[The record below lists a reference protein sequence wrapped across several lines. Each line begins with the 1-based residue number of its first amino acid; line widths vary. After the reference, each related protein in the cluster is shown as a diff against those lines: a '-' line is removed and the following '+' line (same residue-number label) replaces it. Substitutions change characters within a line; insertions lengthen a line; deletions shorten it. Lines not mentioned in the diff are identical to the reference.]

1 MRQSETNSPWLA
13 PIHPQGRI
21 FVAIAAVATLVLYW
35 FSPVLGT
42 IGVFATLGVGA
53 FFRDPERVPPQDKG
67 AVLAG
72 GDGRIEAVV
81 HVPPPAELGLGDGA
95 RLRISTFLSLFNVHV
110 NRVPVSGTVKSVRY
124 VPGKFVNASLDK
136 ASTDNERNSVHIVTP
151 EGVDVVVVQI
161 AGLVARRIVCDL
173 KEGQV
178 VRAGDRLGL
187 IRFGSRVD
195 VFLPAGTPTPVR
207 VGQTAVGGETVLA
220 RLGEQE

>member
-1 MRQSETNSPWLA
+1 MRQSDGGAMGVP
-13 PIHPQGRI
+13 PIHPQGRV
-21 FVAIAAVATLVLYW
+21 FVAIAAIATLALYW

-42 IGVFATLGVGA
+42 IGVFLTLCVAA
-53 FFRDPERVPPQDKG
+53 FFRDPERVPPQDRG
-67 AVLAG
+67 VVVAG

-81 HVPPPAELGLGDGA
+81 HVPPPAELGLGEAA

-110 NRVPVSGTVKSVRY
+110 CRVPVNGTVKAIRY
-124 VPGKFVNASLDK
+124 VPGKFLNASLDK

-151 EGVDVVVVQI
+151 EGVDVVMVQI

-178 VRAGDRLGL
+178 VRAGERLGL

-195 VFLPAGTPTPVR
+195 IYLPAGTKTPAR
-207 VGQTAVGGETVLA
+207 VGQTAVGAETVLA
-220 RLGEQE
+220 TFGE